1 LLFFFYPFFSQ
12 PVMGRG
18 VFSGES
24 ELIATADVKQGE
36 KGMRIRAVV
45 VGASTPGLAVGLTA
59 CGAAATTGQA
69 RTGAGSAAVAEH
81 QGATDTTDAVVAG
94 NDTATDT
101 GTAAPLTAEFS
112 VQRADVAM
120 ITLTNNGNKPVT
132 VRGWPELR
140 FTNAHGDTLTVP
152 VEKVEVPAP
161 ATAITVAPGSSI
173 FAPVAWASGD
183 KADLDTFV
191 ADGVAVVPP
200 GAGTAVTTTVTA
212 MDGSA
217 PGYYEFRLK
226 SVRIG
231 TFQDSTHN
239 ILSF

>member
-1 LLFFFYPFFSQ
+1 
-12 PVMGRG
+12 VKA
-18 VFSGES
+18 V
-24 ELIATADVKQGE
+24 IATADFEQGE

-45 VGASTPGLAVGLTA
+45 VGVSMLGVTVGLTA
-59 CGAAATTGQA
+59 CGAAATTGQV
-69 RTGAGSAAVAEH
+69 RTGAGAAAVAENPA
-81 QGATDTTDAVVAG
+81 ATDTTDAVVAG
-94 NDTATDT
+94 NESATDSGTET
-101 GTAAPLTAEFS
+101 GTETAAPLTAEFS

-120 ITLTNNGNKPVT
+120 ITLTNSGNKPVT
-132 VRGWPELR
+132 VRGWPELS
-140 FTNAHGDTLTVP
+140 FTNAHGDTLAVP

-161 ATAITVAPGSSI
+161 ATAITVPPGSSI
-173 FAPVAWASGD
+173 FAPVAWVSGD

-200 GAGTAVTTTVTA
+200 GASTAVTTKVTA

-217 PGYYEFRLK
+217 PGYYEFRMK

-231 TFQDSTHN
+231 TFQDSTHG